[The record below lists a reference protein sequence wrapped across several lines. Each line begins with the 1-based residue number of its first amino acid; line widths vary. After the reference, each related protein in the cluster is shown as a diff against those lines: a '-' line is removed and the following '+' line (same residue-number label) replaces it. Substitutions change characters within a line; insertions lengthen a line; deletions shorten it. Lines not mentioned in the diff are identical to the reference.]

1 MTERNRQKELKI
13 QFKKENNFFFYITI
27 LQGVNYMLLDGWNP
41 ELRLPKWENKL
52 RQQEGWI
59 LNEINISKEKLYEVM
74 EVLQEYGV
82 VE

>member
-1 MTERNRQKELKI
+1 
-13 QFKKENNFFFYITI
+13 
-27 LQGVNYMLLDGWNP
+27 MLLDGWNP